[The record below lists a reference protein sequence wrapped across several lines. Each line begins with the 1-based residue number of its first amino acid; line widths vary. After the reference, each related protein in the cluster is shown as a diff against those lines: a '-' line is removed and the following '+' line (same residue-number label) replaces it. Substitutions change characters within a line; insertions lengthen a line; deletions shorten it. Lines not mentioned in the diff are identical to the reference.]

1 MDSSLISN
9 LFSPEEPLSTVFS
22 GASPPGPSVDFMS
35 RLTSNAAG
43 GGAGLGGAR
52 LPIGMELS
60 PSGSGAGG
68 ADNFTLTSPSR
79 GPDGSSEDMAPPF
92 DILGEDDELA
102 MAPPAVAS
110 AAASSDARR
119 QESVLNTPSLN
130 TPVVSYG
137 ANDSPFLKSISK
149 MSKKK

>member
-1 MDSSLISN
+1 M
-9 LFSPEEPLSTVFS
+9 FS
-22 GASPPGPSVDFMS
+22 GASPPGPSVDFLG
-35 RLTSNAAG
+35 RLTSNAAAG

-68 ADNFTLTSPSR
+68 ADNFILTSPSR

-119 QESVLNTPSLN
+119 QETVLNTPSLNTPSLN

-137 ANDSPFLKSISK
+137 RDDSPFLKSISK